1 MSRSDYS
8 QPLLHSQANTGKMR
22 SSSSPTHDL
31 SSPPTRRRPRPTAA
45 AYARSPSGNEP
56 LVESASHHTFAIPQS
71 PNLDDSPDSPVSS
84 TSSATPTPRAATLQA
99 PTTAYLH
106 TRRHSL
112 RPSAS
117 ALQHT
122 AHSHSHAGAAHTPSN
137 PAPTTGTFPSWPGTH
152 QLRRLFRY
160 FDRDGDGLI
169 SSTELRAGLSALG
182 FDVSRYTSLSR
193 FSTELHADSAGM
205 IKESSFVRAF
215 RKLNREKIVEELQ
228 RGEKEEE
235 EEAKDMTIIMVEIG
249 EEHVRRTQPPPQPH
263 DNNSGGS
270 EQREDERTLEP
281 EQLIPQ
287 GRYAEHTFQPSQLS
301 SYLIPSSG
309 RSEGGGLDGEGG
321 LGGSNSS
328 HWSNKVT
335 WIDINGLHTPTLSFL
350 SNHFSLPP
358 STFDPA
364 LIGLDSVARIEYDH
378 DALHDCGVMSVLM
391 HAVSIDALPYRKKS
405 AKERQRE
412 KQQSNKQHAMHNH
425 YTDEHTL
432 LSDYQYRIHRPSLTS
447 LPIHIIIIGTHTVIS
462 IHPLTATAET
472 SNIFSEFRSLL
483 SQSVLHQL
491 PFSSSSSSSS
501 SLIGM
506 RMSTAKT
513 LALELLDEITDW
525 NWSLRDIFKQWKVL
539 VSDTLSEGYV
549 SAGLLEHIHDLE
561 NLSLRATRLVAPQA
575 RMLQELLK
583 ELEEEEETIAHMHV
597 DSSSKRG
604 GGSIGDGGGSGGS
617 GINTPHFTSLSAN
630 GQTPRS
636 SIIAPTPRHTHS
648 PSLTSTNPTNI
659 MSSSIP
665 EASTIRSST
674 TTPPIQNNGPTATG
688 TAGIGP
694 LRRDKSIFSSLDNLR
709 SPSPHVHNLRLQRA
723 LFLSDISLDLRNL
736 SKSVT
741 RLSDQLKLTN
751 ELSSPLLSYYKQRKD
766 EETNKILYVLTVVT
780 TIVTPL
786 QLSTGVYGMNFK
798 YVPEFY
804 FEWRSVTALLAPQQ
818 PNHRARTH
826 RLILVSPTRCTWL
839 RVALSLCCV
848 CCTQLSHLLGC
859 EPVHHSVYR
868 HTVSQE
874 AMALTH
880 YIPAR
885 CITASTHGH
894 TFLSQ
899 CPAIT
904 VQDAGGHRT
913 DSHFN
918 SLRTDCRNRTSTSSS
933 LSALS
938 VR

>member
-1 MSRSDYS
+1 MLCVMAVRQLTHSLVVISSRLSPSLSLCTALLVLQQATSRKDTKPAIRVAIPSSGRRRPSRSDYS
-8 QPLLHSQANTGKMR
+8 QPLLHSQPNAGR
-22 SSSSPTHDL
+22 SGHDITSP
-31 SSPPTRRRPRPTAA
+31 SGRRRPRPTASYA
-45 AYARSPSGNEP
+45 ASPTGTEP
-56 LVESASHHTFAIPQS
+56 LPASVSHHTFSIPQS
-71 PNLDDSPDSPVSS
+71 PNQDSSPDDSP
-84 TSSATPTPRAATLQA
+84 SSATSSNAPTPRAASFLQP

-117 ALQHT
+117 AAFQHN
-122 AHSHSHAGAAHTPSN
+122 AHSHTHASTVHPPSTPMATPGSY
-137 PAPTTGTFPSWPGTH
+137 PSWPGTH

-160 FDRDGDGLI
+160 FDRDSDGLI

-193 FSTELHADSAGM
+193 FSAELHADSAGM

-215 RKLNREKIVEELQ
+215 RKLNREKIVDEL
-228 RGEKEEE
+228 RKGEKEEE

-249 EEHVRRTQPPPQPH
+249 EEHVRSQQPQQQQQPY
-263 DNNSGGS
+263 DNNGTAN
-270 EQREDERTLEP
+270 EQLDNERILEP

-309 RSEGGGLDGEGG
+309 RSEGAGIDEGA
-321 LGGSNSS
+321 GSSSS

-364 LIGLDSVARIEYDH
+364 LIGLDSVARIEFDH
-378 DALHDCGVMSVLM
+378 DALHDCGVMSVLV
-391 HAVSIDALPYRKKS
+391 HAVSIDTLPYRKKTS
-405 AKERQRE
+405 KERARD
-412 KQQSNKQHAMHNH
+412 KQQSTQQRAMHNL

-432 LSDYQYRIHRPSLTS
+432 LSDHQYRILRPSLTS
-447 LPIHIIIIGTHTVIS
+447 LPIHVLIIGTHTVIT

-539 VSDTLSEGYV
+539 VSDTLSDGYV

-561 NLSLRATRLVAPQA
+561 NLSLRASKLVSPQA
-575 RMLQELLK
+575 RMLQELLT
-583 ELEEEEETIAHMHV
+583 ELEEEEESMAHSQATGG
-597 DSSSKRG
+597 SSNGGGGAGQGG
-604 GGSIGDGGGSGGS
+604 GGSATATSF
-617 GINTPHFTSLSAN
+617 FTSLSAN
-630 GQTPRS
+630 GQTPKS
-636 SIIAPTPRHTHS
+636 TTIAPTPRHTHS
-648 PSLTSTNPTNI
+648 PSLTSSNHLNNI
-659 MSSSIP
+659 SSAIS
-665 EASTIRSST
+665 EAFPSRPST
-674 TTPPIQNNGPTATG
+674 TTPPIAHAASASTSAVLGTAT
-688 TAGIGP
+688 P
-694 LRRDKSIFSSLDNLR
+694 LRRDKSVFGSLDTFR
-709 SPSPHVHNLRLQRA
+709 SPTPHLHNLRLQRA

-786 QLSTGVYGMNFK
+786 QLSSGVYGMNMEI
-798 YVPEFY
+798 PEFHWKWSY
-804 FEWRSVTALLAPQQ
+804 AVFWGVNLFIIVCMAVLFRKK
-818 PNHRARTH
+818 R
-826 RLILVSPTRCTWL
+826 WL
-839 RVALSLCCV
+839 
-848 CCTQLSHLLGC
+848 
-859 EPVHHSVYR
+859 
-868 HTVSQE
+868 
-874 AMALTH
+874 
-880 YIPAR
+880 
-885 CITASTHGH
+885 
-894 TFLSQ
+894 
-899 CPAIT
+899 
-904 VQDAGGHRT
+904 
-913 DSHFN
+913 
-918 SLRTDCRNRTSTSSS
+918 
-933 LSALS
+933 
-938 VR
+938 

>member
-1 MSRSDYS
+1 MTIPSSATRRPTPRNDYT
-8 QPLLHSQANTGKMR
+8 QPLLHSQINSAKSNST
-22 SSSSPTHDL
+22 SPHDVSSPTA
-31 SSPPTRRRPRPTAA
+31 RRRPRPTAA
-45 AYARSPSGNEP
+45 AYARSPSATQP
-56 LVESASHHTFAIPQS
+56 LPESASHHTFSIPQS
-71 PNLDDSPDSPVSS
+71 PNQDSADDDSDTSPSPS
-84 TSSATPTPRAATLQA
+84 DTPTPRASSALQPPPA
-99 PTTAYLH
+99 ANLH

-117 ALQHT
+117 AMQQFN
-122 AHSHSHAGAAHTPSN
+122 AHSHSHAHAGTAQSPSN
-137 PAPTTGTFPSWPGTH
+137 AVPTTASYPAWPGTH

-193 FSTELHADSAGM
+193 FSAELHADSAGM

-215 RKLNREKIVEELQ
+215 RKLNREKIVEELK

-249 EEHVRRTQPPPQPH
+249 EEHVRAPPPAH
-263 DNNSGGS
+263 NDTTGN

-309 RSEGGGLDGEGG
+309 RSEGAGLDDGS
-321 LGGSNSS
+321 GGSNSS
-328 HWSNKVT
+328 LWSNKVT

-364 LIGLDSVARIEYDH
+364 LIGLDSQARIEFDT
-378 DALHDCGVMSVLM
+378 DALNDCGVMSVLM
-391 HAVSIDALPYRKKS
+391 HAVSIDRLPYRKKTS
-405 AKERQRE
+405 KERAKEKETRY
-412 KQQSNKQHAMHNH
+412 QHASHGHN
-425 YTDEHTL
+425 TDEHTL
-432 LSDYQYRIHRPSLTS
+432 LSDHQYRILRPSLTS
-447 LPIHIIIIGTHTVIS
+447 LPIHVLIISTHTVIT

-525 NWSLRDIFKQWKVL
+525 NWTLRDIFKQWKVL
-539 VSDTLSEGYV
+539 VSDTLSDGYV

-561 NLSLRATRLVAPQA
+561 NISLRATRLMSPQA
-575 RMLQELLK
+575 RMLQELLN
-583 ELEEEEETIAHMHV
+583 ELEEEEESIAHSQATTSG
-597 DSSSKRG
+597 SSSKRG
-604 GGSIGDGGGSGGS
+604 AGAGDNGGGSGNGAS
-617 GINTPHFTSLSAN
+617 PPFYNNLSAN
-630 GQTPRS
+630 GQMPK
-636 SIIAPTPRHTHS
+636 AAAATPRHYS
-648 PSLTSTNPTNI
+648 PSLSSNNTGNL

-665 EASTIRSST
+665 ETLTSRTSSAAPSTNT
-674 TTPPIQNNGPTATG
+674 TAPAATATSTATG
-688 TAGIGP
+688 TPSKPAP
-694 LRRDKSIFSSLDNLR
+694 LRRDGSMFGSLDSLR
-709 SPSPHVHNLRLQRA
+709 SPLPQVHNLRLQRA

-741 RLSDQLKLTN
+741 RLSEQLKLTN

-798 YVPEFY
+798 YIPEFY
-804 FEWRSVTALLAPQQ
+804 YEWSYPIFWGVNLFIIACIA
-818 PNHRARTH
+818 
-826 RLILVSPTRCTWL
+826 ILFKKKRWL
-839 RVALSLCCV
+839 
-848 CCTQLSHLLGC
+848 
-859 EPVHHSVYR
+859 
-868 HTVSQE
+868 
-874 AMALTH
+874 
-880 YIPAR
+880 
-885 CITASTHGH
+885 
-894 TFLSQ
+894 
-899 CPAIT
+899 
-904 VQDAGGHRT
+904 
-913 DSHFN
+913 
-918 SLRTDCRNRTSTSSS
+918 
-933 LSALS
+933 
-938 VR
+938 